1 MLPFHK
7 HMHIRQASKH
17 TREVYTGTG
26 IEERSFHLAKHNKE
40 IFKRVRSSQC
50 SMLLCAVLFSACSTI
65 DDFVW
70 LYESMQYRWI
80 DGSSGVD
87 VVVRIIV
94 CLEVCA
100 NYICNPLIP
109 VNTIRYTHRES
120 EREFNTTYND
130 TQNET
135 HTITS
140 SCRRFFGMVFD
151 CILRCECM
159 RALMFS
165 I

>member
-1 MLPFHK
+1 MLY
-7 HMHIRQASKH
+7 AA
-17 TREVYTGTG
+17 V
-26 IEERSFHLAKHNKE
+26 
-40 IFKRVRSSQC
+40 C
-50 SMLLCAVLFSACSTI
+50 CAVLFSACSTI

-70 LYESMQYRWI
+70 LYESMQYRWM

-120 EREFNTTYND
+120 ERESSIPRTMIRKMKR
-130 TQNET
+130 TQL
-135 HTITS
+135 HHRR
-140 SCRRFFGMVFD
+140 RRFFGMVFD